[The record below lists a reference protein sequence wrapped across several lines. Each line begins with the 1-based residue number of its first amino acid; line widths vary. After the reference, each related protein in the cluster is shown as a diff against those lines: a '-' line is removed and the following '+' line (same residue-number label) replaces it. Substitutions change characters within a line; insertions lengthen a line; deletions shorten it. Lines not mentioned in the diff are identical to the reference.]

1 MNKLYNN
8 ENIYG
13 KFYRF
18 IKIIKKITFL
28 IRKIFIYKK

>member
-1 MNKLYNN
+1 MNKINNN
-8 ENIYG
+8 ENIYS

-18 IKIIKKITFL
+18 IKIIKINTFL

>member
-1 MNKLYNN
+1 MNINYNN
-8 ENIYG
+8 KNIYD

-18 IKIIKKITFL
+18 IKIIKINTFI